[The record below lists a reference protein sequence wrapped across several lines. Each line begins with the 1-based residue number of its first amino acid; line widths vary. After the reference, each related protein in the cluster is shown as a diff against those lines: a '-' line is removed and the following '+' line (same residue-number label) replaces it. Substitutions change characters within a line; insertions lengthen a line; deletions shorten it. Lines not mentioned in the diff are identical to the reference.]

1 MGGILHYF
9 PGLSMRDILWKYS
22 YTNLVMLVSSI
33 PSYDSKKKNIKD
45 LEIKDISE
53 IGDLL

>member
-1 MGGILHYF
+1 MKE
-9 PGLSMRDILWKYS
+9 ILWIYS

-33 PSYDSKKKNIKD
+33 PSSDIKKKNTKD

-53 IGDLL
+53 IRDLL